1 MTRRFD
7 HNVIIVAIADSEN
20 ISGHAVA
27 CAGSRKIVYS
37 SLVLEWRRIVLSQPI
52 SNRPVLERAG
62 KSVFDLNTNESGD
75 EGFIQAQTS
84 PDIIPYL
91 DPSQR
96 LGARHELHKSPSR
109 SCRDAAKSDHLQIKS
124 VLAPQFIHDPDL
136 MFKRLD
142 LVTRQGGT
150 KKLKIPYHLKGE
162 HVLSQIVSHFV
173 HGANQRILIHCANP
187 KSTMHKTFPVH
198 YNCKMVN
205 ITFRLGRM
213 ES

>member
-1 MTRRFD
+1 M
-7 HNVIIVAIADSEN
+7 
-20 ISGHAVA
+20 
-27 CAGSRKIVYS
+27 
-37 SLVLEWRRIVLSQPI
+37 L
-52 SNRPVLERAG
+52 
-62 KSVFDLNTNESGD
+62 DLNTNGRGN
-75 EGFIQAQTS
+75 EGLIPAQTS
-84 PDIIPYL
+84 SDNIPYL
-91 DPSQR
+91 DPSHR
-96 LGARHELHKSPSR
+96 LGARDELHNKSPSR

-173 HGANQRILIHCANP
+173 HGVNHRILIHCVNP
-187 KSTMHKTFPVH
+187 KATVHKTFPVH
-198 YNCKMVN
+198 YSCKMVN
-205 ITFRLGRM
+205 FTFRLCRM